1 MIAVGSS
8 VKSLGAIS
16 NYLMRAPAHD
26 LGVPGVSGRRHEL
39 VSTIGA
45 TTPETFVADVT
56 ATKERCGSPATKVE
70 AFHLI
75 ISSALGEL
83 DPNDPAAHQ
92 ALMAVARRTC
102 QESFPGRKAL
112 IVIQADNAALELVDG
127 KLTIVPGKLHAHCV
141 VENVAAYPV
150 ELNWTDRNGNQ
161 RTKNYRAGRA
171 MDGDMRNIHRIRS
184 KLDDVVSQQLGYDNK
199 EFVLRCGKVRE
210 GRSGAVSM
218 AQLQERLRD
227 GVAAT
232 AEVDLAA
239 QGLDTDAR
247 EHVAMAL
254 GVSEDDRVRVTLR
267 SASAR
272 AVSWDDYVTRLAN
285 EGVEVRT
292 HGKSGVS
299 YGWTGSDGQQLTQR
313 ARKLATSRGEFGR
326 QAVTEQAARNAD
338 RVAQGR
344 ELAVPE
350 AELVPARTP
359 PGGYPTPD
367 YRPGYGPVGAAAP
380 TGMDTHED
388 RMRQAI
394 DSGIASGASDWEQL
408 GAHTLGRRIAV
419 VPKANRVKV
428 TTVPGE
434 MAEVW
439 RQPGV
444 AVSLDDLGPGYSV
457 AEIEDRMA
465 PHYPPPPPGGNN
477 NNSLERKDDERGKQ
491 EPGHTIVAPHRP
503 TAPTGRGGRDD
514 TERSAGDNSVDRQGD
529 GGGDTRPGKS
539 ADREGRAGD
548 RRGDQGQAGAGVGRE
563 GASGDNR
570 RVSGT
575 DATGSKRRTPKAA
588 SAARRSEQQGR
599 SAERE
604 IDGKPGSHWRDRA
617 SNAPTPK
624 SGNSD
629 RSIAD

>member
-1 MIAVGSS
+1 MVGVIGVGSS
-8 VKSLGAIS
+8 VRSLGAIS

-26 LGVPGVSGRRHEL
+26 LGVPGVSGRRYEL

-56 ATKERCGSPATKVE
+56 ATKYRCGSPATKVE

-92 ALMAVARRTC
+92 ALMTVTRQTC
-102 QESFPGRKAL
+102 QEAFPGRKAL
-112 IVIQADNAALELVDG
+112 IVIQADNASLELIDG
-127 KLTIVPGKLHAHCV
+127 RLTIVPGKLHAHCV

-150 ELNWTDRNGNQ
+150 ELNWVDRHGNQ
-161 RTKNYRAGRA
+161 RTKNYRSGRA

-184 KLDDVVSQQLGYDNK
+184 QLDDVVSRQLGYDNK
-199 EFVLRCGKVRE
+199 EFVLRCGKACE

-218 AQLQERLRD
+218 AQLQARLRD
-227 GVAAT
+227 GEEAA
-232 AEVDLAA
+232 AEVDLDA
-239 QGLDTDAR
+239 QSLDTAAR

-254 GVSEDDRVRVTLR
+254 GVSEHDRVRVTLR
-267 SASAR
+267 SASAQ
-272 AVSWDDYVTRLAN
+272 AVDWDDYVTRLAN

-292 HGKSGVS
+292 HGRSGVS
-299 YGWTGSDGQQLTQR
+299 YGWTGSDGQPMTER

-326 QAVTEQAARNAD
+326 QAVTEQAARNAE
-338 RVAQGR
+338 ALEQGR
-344 ELAVPE
+344 ELTVPE

-380 TGMDTHED
+380 AAMDTYED
-388 RMRQAI
+388 RMRRAI
-394 DSGIASGASDWEQL
+394 DSGIASGAADWEQL
-408 GAHTLGRRIAV
+408 GAHTLGQRIAV
-419 VPKANRVKV
+419 VPRANRVKV

-434 MAEVW
+434 MVEVW
-439 RQPGV
+439 REPGV

-457 AEIEDRMA
+457 AEIEGRLGL
-465 PHYPPPPPGGNN
+465 HYPPPPPPGGKTNT
-477 NNSLERKDDERGKQ
+477 SERTDDERGKQ
-491 EPGHTIVAPHRP
+491 EPGNTIDVAPHRP
-503 TAPTGRGGRDD
+503 AGP

-529 GGGDTRPGKS
+529 GGGDARSGKS

-548 RRGDQGQAGAGVGRE
+548 RRGDQSQAGAGVGRE
-563 GASGDNR
+563 GTHGGDR
-570 RVSGT
+570 GAG
-575 DATGSKRRTPKAA
+575 DTGAAGAGGRTPKAA
-588 SAARRSEQQGR
+588 EAARRSEQRGG

-604 IDGKPGSHWRDRA
+604 VAGKPGSYWRDRA
-617 SNAPTPK
+617 SDAPTPRPA
-624 SGNSD
+624 GSD